1 MTDPTESVGPPLTL
15 LPAQKGL
22 VTSDNA
28 DASINGNLG
37 YNETDARSYS
47 RFLPM
52 PSLSREDEIELAR
65 EILAGNMASFD
76 RFVEGFRS
84 RLFQYTF
91 LVCGQ
96 RDDAEEVAQD
106 ALLKAFE
113 NLGQL
118 REPEHVRAWVFR
130 IARNACLMKRRK
142 SVFAPTQQISLDEL
156 LPRHDPLESQ
166 SRLEI
171 ADTSELPDSQVLRAE
186 LRDALER
193 AIRELPPIYKTVLLL
208 RDVEELSTEETAQV
222 LDVSADV
229 VKTRLHRAR
238 LALRQELDG
247 YLRGAA
253 ALCRELETAEQP
265 APMNPESRQ
274 RVLAACREAMAARL
288 A

>member
-1 MTDPTESVGPPLTL
+1 MPPLT
-15 LPAQKGL
+15 
-22 VTSDNA
+22 
-28 DASINGNLG
+28 
-37 YNETDARSYS
+37 
-47 RFLPM
+47 
-52 PSLSREDEIELAR
+52 REAEIDLAK
-65 EILAGNMASFD
+65 EILAGSMASFD

-142 SVFAPTQQISLDEL
+142 SVFAPIQEISLDEL
-156 LPRHDPLESQ
+156 APLHDPQESQ

-171 ADTSELPDSQVLRAE
+171 ADTSELPDSRVLRAE

-193 AIRELPPIYKTVLLL
+193 AIMELPPIYKTVLLL
-208 RDVEELSTEETAQV
+208 RDVEELSTEETAQI
-222 LDVSADV
+222 LDVGADV

-238 LALRQELDG
+238 LALRQKLDG

-253 ALCRELETAEQP
+253 GLCRQLATDEQP
-265 APMNPESRQ
+265 TPMKPEWKERM
-274 RVLAACREAMAARL
+274 LAACRESMAARR
-288 A
+288 AAFPA